1 MSDNSSS
8 IHDKKCD
15 FSSEDEGISAS
26 GLFVNQKSI
35 LNNFHLHHKFTFG
48 KQKQDEEMAEDDGN
62 GDGNGDE
69 GNNNLQG
76 DEDDNNGY
84 SSQEVG
90 RPSH

>member
-1 MSDNSSS
+1 
-8 IHDKKCD
+8 
-15 FSSEDEGISAS
+15 
-26 GLFVNQKSI
+26 
-35 LNNFHLHHKFTFG
+35 
-48 KQKQDEEMAEDDGN
+48 MAEDDGN